1 MSTLA
6 DVTANVTNMLRRTG
20 DTGLATPIQQEVQNA
35 VRHYS
40 RRPSFVIERRQMTI
54 ATVASQVWYSLLDN
68 SSSAGFGDSAT
79 GTAPSATDSTLNL
92 LKPIFAKVEQG
103 AIDWPIEYVPYQPDF
118 AALEAGAAITG
129 IPSFWTFY
137 AGRIGLYPTPAA
149 VYTVYISGFFKPTVP
164 TDGTHESAWFDQQIE
179 LIEVAAAKRV
189 AMKWLHDTEMGMVFA
204 QLEAEQESLLFAES
218 AYRGTSGRVRKHD

>member
-1 MSTLA
+1 MATLA
-6 DVTANVTNMLRRTG
+6 DVTSNVTNMLRRTG

-40 RRPSFVIERRQMTI
+40 RMPSFVIERRQMNI
-54 ATVASQVWYSLLDN
+54 ATVASQTWYSLLDN

-79 GTAPSATDSTLNL
+79 GTAPSATDSTLDL
-92 LKPIFAKVEQG
+92 LRPIFAKVEQG
-103 AIDWPIEYVPYQPDF
+103 SVDWPMEFVPYNPDF
-118 AALEAGAAITG
+118 ANLEGGSSVSG

-137 AGRIGLYPTPAA
+137 AGRIGLFPTPSA
-149 VYTVYISGFFKPTVP
+149 VYTVYLSGFFKPAVP

-189 AMKWLHDTEMGMVFA
+189 ALKWLHDFELGQTFSM
-204 QLEAEQESLLFAES
+204 LEKEQESVLLGEG
-218 AYRGTSGRVRKHD
+218 AYRMGSGRVRKHD